1 MRRNDAKEI
10 NMRNKYLT
18 IAATMALAL
27 GVASAQTDPNTA
39 PPPADETTTP
49 STTATPTTAV
59 TNFTDIPAGHWA
71 KDAVDLIVQRGLI
84 QGFPDGTFRGS
95 ENLTRYQAAL
105 IFARLL
111 QSGGLSAPASGLS
124 AADLATITKGIQDV
138 STELAALSTRVDD
151 LEKASTDQQAS
162 IAALETQIAGLSG
175 NTGGADTAALTARID
190 ALETAIQ
197 NIPAP
202 AEGPA
207 GPAGADGA
215 EGPAGPAG
223 PAGPTA
229 NVDALTARVTALE
242 AAQAAVPAP
251 STTTTTTVD
260 TTATTPDP
268 TTVVVGDSPDT
279 MTDTSMAASEGNSG
293 LYFGITTAAVFSGAS
308 GSVFGRTVP
317 FISDFGA
324 TVGASNVLFGLG
336 VRANV
341 DYRFAT
347 KGVQADVN
355 AIYTIGSGRF
365 APYVGLG
372 AGLSSS
378 ANRTTPANRSN
389 DFYINGLV
397 GVESKLVG
405 GLSSFAEFDGKYY
418 LSNNG
423 VGTNNTATGATS
435 ASRSFSP
442 AVKLGLK
449 YYF

>member
-1 MRRNDAKEI
+1 
-10 NMRNKYLT
+10 MRNKYLM

-27 GVASAQTDPNTA
+27 GVASAQTDPNVA
-39 PPPADETTTP
+39 PPPADETATP
-49 STTATPTTAV
+49 TTTATPAAAV

-71 KDAVDLIVQRGLI
+71 KDAVDLIVKRGLI

-111 QSGGLSAPASGLS
+111 QSGGLSAPAAGLS
-124 AADLATITKGIQDV
+124 ATDLATITKGIQDV
-138 STELAALSTRVDD
+138 ATELAALSSRVDD
-151 LEKASTDQQAS
+151 LEKASTAQQAS
-162 IAALETQIAGLSG
+162 ITALETQIAGLSG
-175 NTGGADTAALTARID
+175 GTSTADTAAMTARID

-215 EGPAGPAG
+215 AGPAGPAG
-223 PAGPTA
+223 PAA

-242 AAQAAVPAP
+242 AQAAAPAP
-251 STTTTTTVD
+251 STSTTTTVD
-260 TTATTPDP
+260 TTTAAAP

-279 MTDTSMAASEGNSG
+279 TMMAAPEGNSG
-293 LYFGITTAAVFSGAS
+293 LYFGITTAAVFSGAK
-308 GSVFGRTVP
+308 GTVFGRSVP
-317 FISDFGA
+317 FVSDFGA

-341 DYRFAT
+341 DYRFADKT
-347 KGVQADVN
+347 VQGDVN
-355 AIYTIGSGRF
+355 AIYTIGNGRF

-372 AGLSSS
+372 AGLVSSTS
-378 ANRTTPANRSN
+378 RTTPANKAS
-389 DFYINGLV
+389 DYYINGVV
-397 GVESKLVG
+397 GVESKLIG
-405 GLSSFAEFDGKYY
+405 GISSFAEFDGKYY
-418 LSNNG
+418 LSNKG
-423 VGTNNTATGATS
+423 VGTNSTS
-435 ASRSFSP
+435 AVTTARTFSP
-442 AVKLGLK
+442 AIKLGLK

>member
-1 MRRNDAKEI
+1 
-10 NMRNKYLT
+10 MRNKYLM

-27 GVASAQTDPNTA
+27 GVASAQTDPNVA
-39 PPPADETTTP
+39 PPPADETATP
-49 STTATPTTAV
+49 STTATPAAAV

-175 NTGGADTAALTARID
+175 GTSSADTAAMTARID

-202 AEGPA
+202 AAGPAGPA

-215 EGPAGPAG
+215 AGPAG

-229 NVDALTARVTALE
+229 NVDALSARVTALE
-242 AAQAAVPAP
+242 AQAAAPAP
-251 STTTTTTVD
+251 STSTTTTVD
-260 TTATTPDP
+260 TTTAPAP

-279 MTDTSMAASEGNSG
+279 MTGTTMAAPEGNSG
-293 LYFGITTAAVFSGAS
+293 LYFGITTAAVFNGAR
-308 GSVFGRTVP
+308 GTVFNRSVP

-341 DYRFAT
+341 DYRFSNKT
-347 KGVQADVN
+347 VQGDVN

-372 AGLSSS
+372 AGLVSSTS
-378 ANRTTPANRSN
+378 RANAANKTN
-389 DFYINGLV
+389 DYYINGIV
-397 GVESKLVG
+397 GVESKLIG
-405 GLSSFAEFDGKYY
+405 GISSFAEFDGKYY
-418 LSNNG
+418 LSNKG
-423 VGTNNTATGATS
+423 VGTNSTS
-435 ASRSFSP
+435 AVVGDRTFSP